1 MISSFTAVFLCLGI
15 SRVSGEEC
23 ASKSRQFGDTSVVFG
38 ENELDEEDAI
48 ALDRT
53 RRSFY
58 RFA

>member
-1 MISSFTAVFLCLGI
+1 MISIFSAVFLCLGI
-15 SRVSGEEC
+15 SSVVGEEC
-23 ASKSRQFGDTSVVFG
+23 ASKNRQFGDTSVVFG
-38 ENELDEEDAI
+38 ENELEEEDAI

>member
-1 MISSFTAVFLCLGI
+1 M
-15 SRVSGEEC
+15 GEEC
-23 ASKSRQFGDTSVVFG
+23 VSKNRQFGDTSVVFG
-38 ENELDEEDAI
+38 ENELEEEDAI